1 MKNLKKALV
10 LVLAFAMVF
19 SLFTFNASAAS
30 FADDEDIVNKEAVST
45 MSQLGVINGYE
56 DGTFLPNQIV
66 TRAEMCKMICVALN
80 GGKAPLLG
88 STAPVFSDTA
98 GHWANDYINYCYTA
112 GIVSGDAGK
121 GGPFRPDA
129 TVTGIEAAKMM
140 LVALGYNSAVAGFT
154 GADWANNVA
163 MAANKKGL
171 FEGIGAVNAS
181 AGLTR
186 DNAAQLIFN
195 GINATV
201 VEYSNVLDTV
211 DGKLVSRPVV
221 KDKVPAETIL
231 STMFKVQTSYGQL
244 TSVNKGALTINKDSN
259 YDSKATGTLASFTKV
274 ANDYSALLGQTVKV
288 MYKSATEVLGVTP
301 LDVNSVVTANVSA
314 VTNSSGK
321 AKIGSATYTL
331 DTGFTLITI
340 TADGNVTTNASATV
354 SNFAD
359 ANSFDTVKLIDNDG
373 DGKYEYGVRTGVA
386 AAKVTYVSNS
396 EIVAGTSYKYAD
408 NNIADDIAK
417 NDYVAITHNVF
428 TGKKDIVK
436 IEKGT
441 SAVSIGT
448 NNKYM
453 FNGTWYNKGNVTI
466 ATTEAG
472 KIYDYYVLNGVVVYA
487 KVSSEDT
494 STSTANLAMVL
505 VNPGGSPLVKE
516 VRILNLDGT
525 KEIVTVA
532 DDSTVAYASLAEGD
546 VYSITRTDKGVKFS
560 SPAGTIGTY
569 TQITT
574 PTFNNDGG
582 AVTSATAIAAVDN
595 VPIDDAA
602 KIFIY
607 NGTAKD
613 GRVITGKQFKSQFK
627 YQDTPAN
634 NKEVATDLTIAY
646 KSTVNGLNRTTIAA
660 AVLGGTTVPP
670 VSAADKNYAM
680 IVSTGFQLDST
691 YAQYTIWDGSSTQV
705 VKEKISDI
713 TSTPR
718 PQFTVITYGS
728 IDANGEIKEVNVPT
742 FGTADTAGNLV
753 AYPIASVSSNKMWI
767 DDNTSYNLTAKTVY
781 MYFDSSATAADKIGI
796 AGGELVRAD
805 KVSGVAVPN
814 VKYITDGTDV
824 LFVLV
829 DIKNQL
835 TDALTRSKYTA
846 NTATNAPSV
855 TADTGTIAVSFSRN
869 VEVLPGEI
877 ITMTVKIPAGSALNI
892 GLKLT
897 NAKFA
902 SNDTDVIDLVQAV
915 DTVERTYTFSIVCT
929 GGGAISVAKR

>member
-10 LVLAFAMVF
+10 LVLAFAMIF
-19 SLFTFNASAAS
+19 GMFTMNASAAS

-88 STAPVFSDTA
+88 STAAVFSDTV

-121 GGPFRPDA
+121 GGTFRPDA

-140 LVALGYNSAVAGFT
+140 LVALGYNSSVAGFT
-154 GADWANNVA
+154 GAEWANNVA
-163 MAANKKGL
+163 MAANKKDL
-171 FEGIGAVNAS
+171 FEGIGSVNAA

-195 GINATV
+195 GINATM
-201 VEYSNVLDTV
+201 VEYTNVLDTV
-211 DGKLVSRPVV
+211 DGELVSRPTI
-221 KDKVPAETIL
+221 KDINPAETIL
-231 STMFKVQTSYGQL
+231 STMFKVKTSYGQL
-244 TSVNKGALTINKDSN
+244 TSINKGALTINKDSN

-274 ANDYSALLGQTVKV
+274 SADYSALLGQTVKV

-314 VTNSSGK
+314 VSNSGGK
-321 AKIGSATYTL
+321 AKVGSATYTL
-331 DTGFTLITI
+331 DTGFELITI

-472 KIYDYYVLNGVVVYA
+472 KIYDYWVLNGVVVYA

-505 VNPGGSPLVKE
+505 VNPKGSP
-516 VRILNLDGT
+516 
-525 KEIVTVA
+525 
-532 DDSTVAYASLAEGD
+532 S
-546 VYSITRTDKGVKFS
+546 
-560 SPAGTIGTY
+560 
-569 TQITT
+569 
-574 PTFNNDGG
+574 
-582 AVTSATAIAAVDN
+582 
-595 VPIDDAA
+595 
-602 KIFIY
+602 
-607 NGTAKD
+607 
-613 GRVITGKQFKSQFK
+613 
-627 YQDTPAN
+627 
-634 NKEVATDLTIAY
+634 
-646 KSTVNGLNRTTIAA
+646 
-660 AVLGGTTVPP
+660 
-670 VSAADKNYAM
+670 
-680 IVSTGFQLDST
+680 
-691 YAQYTIWDGSSTQV
+691 
-705 VKEKISDI
+705 
-713 TSTPR
+713 
-718 PQFTVITYGS
+718 
-728 IDANGEIKEVNVPT
+728 
-742 FGTADTAGNLV
+742 
-753 AYPIASVSSNKMWI
+753 
-767 DDNTSYNLTAKTVY
+767 
-781 MYFDSSATAADKIGI
+781 
-796 AGGELVRAD
+796 
-805 KVSGVAVPN
+805 
-814 VKYITDGTDV
+814 
-824 LFVLV
+824 
-829 DIKNQL
+829 
-835 TDALTRSKYTA
+835 
-846 NTATNAPSV
+846 
-855 TADTGTIAVSFSRN
+855 
-869 VEVLPGEI
+869 
-877 ITMTVKIPAGSALNI
+877 
-892 GLKLT
+892 
-897 NAKFA
+897 
-902 SNDTDVIDLVQAV
+902 
-915 DTVERTYTFSIVCT
+915 C
-929 GGGAISVAKR
+929 